1 MFLSVFLRAASKGV
15 FENNMSSN
23 AVSHIH
29 ILITGGCGFIGS
41 NFVRYLY
48 EKYPSY
54 QIVNLDALTYAG
66 NVENLSDIEAREQGV
81 LFENRRYQFMK
92 GDISDVMLVESLFKK
107 YPFQNIFHF
116 AAETH
121 VDRSFFNV
129 SDFLRTNIQGT
140 WALLEA
146 ARRHRTPR
154 FVHISTDEVY
164 GSVESGFSSEDA
176 PLRPSNAYA
185 SSKAG
190 ADLLVQSYMKSFDSP
205 ALIIRGS
212 NNFGPYQY
220 PEKLIPLAVTNLI
233 EQKHIPVHGTGLHTR
248 SWLHV
253 HDFCRAIDL
262 IAHRASAPAIYNV
275 AGEPKTNIEIL
286 HAIADILGEDIAK
299 YARHINDRPGA
310 DLRYAPDA
318 GALERDLSWRRVHSI
333 ESSLRDVI
341 QWYVDR
347 KNWWQ
352 KIKAQKEFSDHYEKQ
367 SRGLWY

>member
-1 MFLSVFLRAASKGV
+1 MRPWKKNAQMIFCDMPNNASPH
-15 FENNMSSN
+15 S
-23 AVSHIH
+23 H

-48 EKYPSY
+48 EKYPLY
-54 QIVNLDALTYAG
+54 RMVNLDALTYAG
-66 NVENLSDIEAREQGV
+66 NTENLSDIEARERGV
-81 LFENRRYQFMK
+81 SFENRRYQFMK
-92 GDISDVMLVESLFKK
+92 GDISDAMTVEALFKK

-140 WALLEA
+140 WVLLEA
-146 ARRHRTPR
+146 ARKFGTPR

-164 GSVESGFSSEDA
+164 GSVEVPGFSPEDA

-190 ADLLVQSYMKSFDSP
+190 ADLLVQSYMKSFGSP

-220 PEKLIPLAVTNLI
+220 PEKLIPLAATNII
-233 EQKHIPVHGTGLHTR
+233 ERKHIPVHGAGLHTR

-275 AGEPKTNIEIL
+275 AGEPKTNLEIL
-286 HAIADILGEDIAK
+286 GAIADILGEDITK

-310 DLRYAPDA
+310 DARYAPDA
-318 GALERDLSWRRVHSI
+318 RALERDFSWRRVHSI
-333 ESSLRDVI
+333 ETSLGSVI
-341 QWYVDR
+341 QWYADHED
-347 KNWWQ
+347 WWR
-352 KIKAQKEFSDHYEKQ
+352 KIKAQKEFLDHYEKQ